1 VDTKIRER
9 NAKTVDITP
18 IRKHLPTYLSV
29 VSSGLHKG
37 KIFNVDH
44 TVTGVGRVAQS
55 V

>member
-1 VDTKIRER
+1 MREECKDCGHHSDQ
-9 NAKTVDITP
+9 KT
-18 IRKHLPTYLSV
+18 PTYLSLI
-29 VSSGLHKG
+29 SSGFHKG